1 MTTQEI
7 ANKYVEF
14 NRTGQN
20 TKAFDELFA
29 DNAVSIEPKGTPTEL
44 TEGLDALRK
53 KSEQF
58 ASMVEEVHSMEVS
71 DPIVA
76 DSFFSCTMKID
87 ATYKGMGRNQ
97 MEEVC
102 LYQIKDGKIVSEQ
115 FFYTPA
121 PMG

>member
-7 ANKYVEF
+7 ADQYVEF

-29 DNAVSIEPKGTPTEL
+29 DNAVSIEPKGAPTEL

-58 ASMVEEVHSMEVS
+58 TSMVEEVHSMEVS
-71 DPIVA
+71 EPIVA
-76 DSFFSCTMKID
+76 DSFFSCTMKMD
-87 ATYKGMGRNQ
+87 VTYKGMGRNQ

-102 LYQIKDGKIVSEQ
+102 LYQIKDGKIISEQ
-115 FFYTPA
+115 FFYTPV